1 MKWWVFLVF
10 FVNYYWMVE
19 FCCDFH
25 VLSSVSDKH
34 SFAGFGRVASLGKL
48 MHVVYSSLINCLL
61 SNT

>member
-1 MKWWVFLVF
+1 
-10 FVNYYWMVE
+10 MVE

-34 SFAGFGRVASLGKL
+34 SFAGFGRVVSSGKL
-48 MHVVYSSLINCLL
+48 IHVACSSLINCLL